1 MAGTR
6 KQKQETSKNIVLI
19 ILVLYSISM
28 AASYTLP
35 VLFNNVNDI
44 SQKIFQATSTLTGSV
59 LIGYFGKA
67 GFENYDKSRNLLKFE
82 KQDEEKNEAEGGD
95 G

>member
-1 MAGTR
+1 M
-6 KQKQETSKNIVLI
+6 KKETSKNIVTFILI
-19 ILVLYSISM
+19 IFTLSM

-35 VLFNNVNDI
+35 VLFESVQEI
-44 SQKIFQATSTLTGSV
+44 SYQIFQTVSTLTGSV

-67 GFENYDKSRNLLKFE
+67 GFENYDKNRKIFKSE
-82 KQDEEKNEAEGGD
+82 KVENQSEGGN

>member
-1 MAGTR
+1 MAP
-6 KQKQETSKNIVLI
+6 KKKIETSKNIVVI
-19 ILVLYSISM
+19 ILILFGLSM

-35 VLFNNVNDI
+35 I
-44 SQKIFQATSTLTGSV
+44 IFAHIQETAEQIFKTTSTLTGSI

-67 GFENYDKSRNLLKFE
+67 GFENYDKNKKLLKFE
-82 KQDEEKNEAEGGD
+82 EQEDENIDEGGN